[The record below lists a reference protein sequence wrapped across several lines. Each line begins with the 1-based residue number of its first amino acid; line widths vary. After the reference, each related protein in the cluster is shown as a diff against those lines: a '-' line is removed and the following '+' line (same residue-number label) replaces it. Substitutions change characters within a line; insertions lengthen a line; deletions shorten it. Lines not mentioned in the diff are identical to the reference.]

1 MKDIRDFKI
10 LSNPEEIEN
19 LSITIAEMLGG
30 GLKKDSPK

>member
-1 MKDIRDFKI
+1 MKDIQDFKI

-30 GLKKDSPK
+30 GLKKDSLK